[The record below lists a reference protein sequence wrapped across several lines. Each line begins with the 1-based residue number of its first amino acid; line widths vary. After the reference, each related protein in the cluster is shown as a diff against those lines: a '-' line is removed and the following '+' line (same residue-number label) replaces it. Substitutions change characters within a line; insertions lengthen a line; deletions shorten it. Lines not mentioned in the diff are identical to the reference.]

1 MGNNLLRRDI
11 MIEIFISK
19 DFSTT
24 PGGRYIKEGP
34 YSGEEFRENILYPKY
49 LEATEAKKKLSVN
62 LDGCFGFAPSF
73 LEESFGGLAR
83 KLNNNK
89 ILNDIELVCNDEPGV
104 VDRIKNYVSN
114 ALNKR

>member
-1 MGNNLLRRDI
+1 

-19 DFSTT
+19 DFSIT
-24 PGGRYIKEGP
+24 PGGRYIAEGP
-34 YSGEEFRENILYPKY
+34 FSGEAFREDILYPKY
-49 LEATEAKKKLSVN
+49 IEANEIKTKLSVN

-83 KLNNNK
+83 KLNSNK
-89 ILNDIELVCNDEPGV
+89 ILNNIELICNDEPGV
-104 VDRIKNYVSN
+104 IDRINIYVAN